1 VVNLEPQAARLKTAL
16 MAVYREQ
23 RLSSDHHAAAR
34 KVGIGESQ
42 GREVRWSGSGSGL
55 GRESS
60 NETVT
65 CARGM
70 EQSTVRVGKSW
81 SKRVATVKF

>member
-1 VVNLEPQAARLKTAL
+1 MVNLEPQAARLKTTL
-16 MAVYREQ
+16 MAVYQEQ

-34 KVGIGESQ
+34 KVGIDESQ
-42 GREVRWSGSGSGL
+42 GREVRWSGSGL

-60 NETVT
+60 NESVT

-70 EQSTVRVGKSW
+70 EQSTVGVGKSW
-81 SKRVATVKF
+81 SKWVATVKF